1 MRNRTAWI
9 GIGVGFAVIAAVV
22 ALSATGKAPFL
33 ESPAVRIDRGQG
45 VPNDFVVI
53 CDKAIAQKS
62 SSGGLW
68 LGARQND
75 KPRVMQS
82 GKPQTVMCR
91 AKLADNTEASFEVH
105 VFCDGGQGCFN
116 AL

>member
-9 GIGVGFAVIAAVV
+9 GIGVGLTVIAAVV
-22 ALSATGKAPFL
+22 ALSATGKVPFL

-45 VPNDFVVI
+45 TPNDFVEI
-53 CDKAIAQKS
+53 CHKAITQKS
-62 SSGGLW
+62 ESGGLW
-68 LGARQND
+68 MGARQND

-82 GKPQTVMCR
+82 GKPQTVMCK
-91 AKLADNTEASFEVH
+91 AKLADDTDATFEIQ
-105 VFCDGGQGCFN
+105 VFCGDGQGCFN

>member
-1 MRNRTAWI
+1 MRTRTVWI
-9 GIGVGFAVIAAVV
+9 AVGVGFAAIAAVV
-22 ALSATGKAPFL
+22 VLSATGKAPFL

-45 VPNDFVVI
+45 VPNDFVTI
-53 CDKAIAQKS
+53 CDKAISQKS

-68 LGARQND
+68 LGARQNN

-91 AKLADNTEASFEVH
+91 AKLADDTEASFEVH
-105 VFCDGGQGCFN
+105 VFCDGGEGCFN
-116 AL
+116 TL